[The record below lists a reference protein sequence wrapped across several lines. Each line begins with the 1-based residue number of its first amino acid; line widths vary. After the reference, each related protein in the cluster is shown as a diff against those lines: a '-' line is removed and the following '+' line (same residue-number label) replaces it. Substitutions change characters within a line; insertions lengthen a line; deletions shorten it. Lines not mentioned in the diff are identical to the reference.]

1 MGTDVSY
8 SLLKDPDGKELRTLR
23 SQPIRQRFN
32 PLKPK
37 TLGRIFRLSLS
48 VLLLVCFLS
57 ESTVAVQARSRRA
70 VTGRSRHSAGGSFRT
85 GRFVS
90 SSRSKRSSRSS
101 LSRSSSRKGGKAHP
115 LSARTPSHHGPTA
128 AQVRRQETSGS
139 NDLEKRT
146 DLERA
151 YRTYDQGLSEWL
163 AGNYGQAAKYLNES
177 YDLYSDFHG
186 SRDVLDSIYLYDLGQ
201 AAEAAGD
208 ISLAKNSYQR
218 SLRRRPD
225 FCDCCIRLT
234 ALLTKNGETALA
246 LVYARRL
253 ADKNPQDPR
262 SQFLLATMLDK
273 AGFTE
278 EGKIARSNF
287 NLLMKGGTLPNSATS
302 STSSTSS
309 ASTSTP
315 KNQEEQS
322 VTDSPSSK
330 FQGPASESTKSEQEE
345 KVEKDEGVVES
356 GSAKNSNSSGKE
368 NGATG
373 GALRKPDSESEGK

>member
-8 SLLKDPDGKELRTLR
+8 SLLKEPDGKELRTLR
-23 SQPIRQRFN
+23 SPPIRQRFN

-48 VLLLVCFLS
+48 VLLLVCYLS
-57 ESTVAVQARSRRA
+57 ESNVAVQARSRRA
-70 VTGRSRHSAGGSFRT
+70 TTGRSRHSAGGSFRS

-90 SSRSKRSSRSS
+90 SSKSKRSSRSS
-101 LSRSSSRKGGKAHP
+101 HWQSSGRKVGKAHP
-115 LSARTPSHHGPTA
+115 RAVSMPSHHGPTA
-128 AQVRRQETSGS
+128 AQIRRQETSGS

-186 SRDVLDSIYLYDLGQ
+186 SHDVLDSIYLYDLGQ

-278 EGKIARSNF
+278 EGKIARANF
-287 NLLMKGGTLPNSATS
+287 NLLMKGGTLPNS

-309 ASTSTP
+309 SSTP
-315 KNQEEQS
+315 KNQEEQG
-322 VTDSPSSK
+322 VIDSPSSK
-330 FQGPASESTKSEQEE
+330 EEVPASKSTKSEQEE
-345 KVEKDEGVVES
+345 KVEKDEGAVES

-373 GALRKPDSESEGK
+373 GALRKPDSENEGK

>member
-8 SLLKDPDGKELRTLR
+8 SLLKEPDGKELRTLR
-23 SQPIRQRFN
+23 SPPIRQRFN

-48 VLLLVCFLS
+48 VLLVVCFLS
-57 ESTVAVQARSRRA
+57 ESNVAVQARSRRA
-70 VTGRSRHSAGGSFRT
+70 ATGRSRHSAGGSFRS

-101 LSRSSSRKGGKAHP
+101 HSQSSGRKVGKAHP
-115 LSARTPSHHGPTA
+115 RAVSTPSHHNPTA
-128 AQVRRQETSGS
+128 AQIRRQETSGS

-186 SRDVLDSIYLYDLGQ
+186 SHDVLDSIYLYDLGQ

-278 EGKIARSNF
+278 EGKIARANF
-287 NLLMKGGTLPNSATS
+287 NLLMKGGTLPNS

-309 ASTSTP
+309 SSTP
-315 KNQEEQS
+315 KNQEEQG
-322 VTDSPSSK
+322 VIDSPSSK
-330 FQGPASESTKSEQEE
+330 EEVPASESTKSEQEE
-345 KVEKDEGVVES
+345 KVEKDEGAVES

-373 GALRKPDSESEGK
+373 GSLRKPDSENEGK

>member
-8 SLLKDPDGKELRTLR
+8 SLLKEPDGKELRTLPAL
-23 SQPIRQRFN
+23 PIRQRLN

-37 TLGRIFRLSLS
+37 TLGRIFRLSLF
-48 VLLLVCFLS
+48 VLLLLCFLS

-70 VTGRSRHSAGGSFRT
+70 AAGRSRHSAGGSFRS

-90 SSRSKRSSRSS
+90 SSRSKRASRSS
-101 LSRSSSRKGGKAHP
+101 QSRSSGRKGSKAHP
-115 LSARTPSHHGPTA
+115 RANITPAHHGPTA
-128 AQVRRQETSGS
+128 AQIRRQETSGS

-163 AGNYGQAAKYLNES
+163 SGNYGQAAKYLNES
-177 YDLYSDFHG
+177 YELYSDFHG
-186 SRDVLDSIYLYDLGQ
+186 SHDVLDSIYLYDLGQ

-278 EGKIARSNF
+278 EGKVARSNF
-287 NLLMKGGTLPNSATS
+287 NLLMKGGTLPTA
-302 STSSTSS
+302 
-309 ASTSTP
+309 STP
-315 KNQEEQS
+315 KNQEEQR
-322 VTDSPSSK
+322 VTDSPSIK
-330 FQGPASESTKSEQEE
+330 EDGPASESTKSEPEE
-345 KVEKDEGVVES
+345 KVEKDENTVEG
-356 GSAKNSNSSGKE
+356 GSSKTSGKE
-368 NGATG
+368 NGVTG